1 MRAEKRGL
9 IIVISG
15 PSGVG
20 KGTVIARLMSTCERL
35 AFSVSATTRASRPG
49 EIDGESYRFISR
61 EQFEALIRENKM
73 LEYTVYNG
81 NYYGTPASSV
91 EDVVNTGKSVI
102 LDIEVEGAFNI
113 KRLYPE
119 AITIFLLPPSEE
131 ELLNRL
137 RGRNTETEQQIKSR
151 MARAREE
158 LALAS
163 KYDYAVVSGEI
174 EKTAEDIK
182 AIMKKRGFV
191 CE

>member
-91 EDVVNTGKSVI
+91 EDVVNSGKSVI

-174 EKTAEDIK
+174 EKNG
-182 AIMKKRGFV
+182 RRY
-191 CE
+191 